1 MQYSNFALYLFGRY
15 LPCNCWKSFSFLV
28 AGFRELP
35 TTSGQNTIPHPRSI
49 TNSSS
54 NRDDKNGFE
63 VTPGFDPVQEE
74 KQYKQRLPEGYNNDL
89 FQEYGGRISPPLHR
103 IPLEFHYNTDS
114 GYPSTSPVRKFYYSL
129 FNIIIIIDLLLQ
141 WCFFFFPNKAS
152 SCAIKMLNVW
162 PELL

>member
-1 MQYSNFALYLFGRY
+1 M
-15 LPCNCWKSFSFLV
+15 V

-129 FNIIIIIDLLLQ
+129 FNIIIMIDLLLQ
-141 WCFFFFPNKAS
+141 WCFFLPIYMVYNLYQMFIFK
-152 SCAIKMLNVW
+152 
-162 PELL
+162 